1 MATDS
6 RTGTVSPVGAPWWKG
21 TRGEWLVVLQVVLI
35 ALVLVGPRTWPRI
48 GLAALSLPPPS
59 SALACALMGAGA
71 ALLFAGLASLGR
83 PNITPLPY
91 PREDGELRETGAYSL
106 VRHPMYGGG
115 VIFALGW
122 AIWVR
127 GSLTLVYALALF
139 VFADFKSR
147 REEQWLRAKFA
158 GYAAYQA
165 RVRKLIP
172 FLY

>member
-1 MATDS
+1 MVTDGP
-6 RTGTVSPVGAPWWKG
+6 TPTASPAAAPWWKG
-21 TRGEWLVVLQVVLI
+21 TRGEWLVVLQVLLMALI
-35 ALVLVGPRTWPRI
+35 LLGPRTWPQI
-48 GLAALSLPPPS
+48 GLAALPLPPAW
-59 SALACALMGAGA
+59 SALAYALMVAGA

-83 PNITPLPY
+83 PNITPLPN

-122 AIWVR
+122 ATWVR

-147 REEQWLRAKFA
+147 REEQWLRAKFPR
-158 GYAAYQA
+158 YAAYQA
-165 RVRKLIP
+165 RVRRLIP

>member
-1 MATDS
+1 MVTDS
-6 RTGTVSPVGAPWWKG
+6 PTATSSTGLSPWWKG
-21 TRGEWLVVLQVVLI
+21 MRGEWLAVLQVLLM
-35 ALVLVGPRTWPRI
+35 ALVMFGPRAWPRI
-48 GLAALSLPPPS
+48 GLATLPLPTAW
-59 SALACALMGAGA
+59 SALGYALMIVGGG
-71 ALLFAGLASLGR
+71 LLFAGLASLGR
-83 PNITPLPY
+83 RNITPLPY
-91 PREDGELRETGAYSL
+91 PRRDGELKETGAYSL

-139 VFADFKSR
+139 VFVDFKSR
-147 REEQWLRAKFA
+147 REEQWLGAKFP

-165 RVRKLIP
+165 RVRRLIP